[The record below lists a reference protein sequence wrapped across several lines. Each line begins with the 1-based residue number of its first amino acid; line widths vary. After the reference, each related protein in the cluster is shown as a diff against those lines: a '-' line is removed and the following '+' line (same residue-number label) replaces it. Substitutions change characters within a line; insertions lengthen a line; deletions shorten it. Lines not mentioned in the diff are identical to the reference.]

1 VKKGL
6 NIAASVPKST
16 GKVQE
21 IQPDEQTLFK
31 IVLSSYV
38 FA

>member
-6 NIAASVPKST
+6 NIAASVSKST

-21 IQPDEQTLFK
+21 IQVDEHTLFK
-31 IVLSSYV
+31 IVLSSHL